1 MKSMINVVG
10 MGLSPEDLSPRAM
23 KIIMN
28 ADILAGG
35 KRLLAFFPDHAAQ
48 RVVLDRNVETTLTG
62 LIKSCRGKRVV
73 VLASG
78 DPNFFG
84 VAPLVCKVFGK
95 KNVTVLPNITAFQAA
110 CARVRENWEDA
121 VFISLHGRPL
131 AQLDSIP
138 ADDRTVVLYCDGNNT
153 PARVARYLVRYD
165 KGFKNCQTWVFENLG
180 QQDERISDGILEKF
194 KNYSAAALTMMI
206 IKTKKGIAGHHDEKR
221 IGIPD
226 AEFCHDSGMITK
238 RDARMLT
245 LSRLGCGNN
254 QVVWD
259 IGAGSGSISIEAAR
273 LYPGIEVYAVE
284 RNRERFLQLEKNI
297 KKFRAAGV
305 HAVLGSAP
313 AALKTLPGP
322 QSVFVGGSGGNL
334 SGILQ
339 EVKKRISKN
348 GNLVVNCITITTLA
362 QVLQLFKKWQ
372 WNYTVVS
379 VQIAHLKSRE
389 QPEIFRAE
397 NPLFIV
403 HGTKS

>member
-35 KRLLAFFPDHAAQ
+35 KRHLAFFPDHAAQ

-153 PARVARYLVRYD
+153 PARVAQYLVRYD
-165 KGFKNCQTWVFENLG
+165 KGFKKCQTWVFENLG

>member
-1 MKSMINVVG
+1 MKSIINVVG

-35 KRLLAFFPDHAAQ
+35 KRHLAFFPDHAAQ
-48 RVVLDRNVETTLTG
+48 RVVLDRNVETTLAG
-62 LIKSCRGKRVV
+62 LKKNCRGKRVV

-84 VAPLVCKVFGK
+84 VAPLVCKVFEK
-95 KNVTVLPNITAFQAA
+95 KNVSVLPNITAFQAA

-131 AQLDSIP
+131 AQLDSMP
-138 ADDRTVVLYCDGNNT
+138 ADGRTVVLYCDGNNT
-153 PARVARYLVRYD
+153 PARVARYLVRHD

-180 QQDERISDGILEKF
+180 QQYERIADGNLEKF

-206 IKTKKGIAGHHDEKR
+206 IKTKKGIASHYDETR

-238 RDARMLT
+238 RDARILT
-245 LSRLGCGNN
+245 ISRLGCGNN
-254 QVVWD
+254 QVLWD

-284 RNRERFLQLEKNI
+284 KNRERFTQLEKNI
-297 KKFRAAGV
+297 KKFHTAGV
-305 HAVLGSAP
+305 KAILGNAP
-313 AALKTLPGP
+313 AALKKLPCP
-322 QSVFVGGSGGNL
+322 HSVFVGGSGGNL
-334 SGILQ
+334 PAILQ
-339 EVKKRISKN
+339 EVKKRMSKN
-348 GNLVVNCITITTLA
+348 GNLVVNCITITTLS
-362 QVLQLFKKWQ
+362 QVLQLFKKWH
-372 WNYTVVS
+372 WNYTAAS
-379 VQIAHLKSRE
+379 VQIAHLKAE
-389 QPEIFRAE
+389 DQPEIFRAE

-403 HGTKS
+403 HGTAA

>member
-10 MGLSPEDLSPRAM
+10 MGLSPEDLSSRAM

-35 KRLLAFFPDHAAQ
+35 KRHLAFFPDHAAQ

-284 RNRERFLQLEKNI
+284 RNRERFSQLEKNI
-297 KKFRAAGV
+297 NKFRAAGV

-313 AALKTLPGP
+313 VALKTLPGP

-403 HGTKS
+403 HGTEA

>member
-35 KRLLAFFPDHAAQ
+35 KRHLAFFPDHAAQ

-95 KNVTVLPNITAFQAA
+95 KNVSVLPNITAFQAA

-153 PARVARYLVRYD
+153 PARVAQYLVRYD
-165 KGFKNCQTWVFENLG
+165 KGFKKCQTWVFENLG

>member
-10 MGLSPEDLSPRAM
+10 MGLSPEDLTPRAM

-95 KNVTVLPNITAFQAA
+95 KNVSVLPNITAFQAA

-131 AQLDSIP
+131 AQLDSMP
-138 ADDRTVVLYCDGNNT
+138 ADGRTVVLYCDGNNT
-153 PARVARYLVRYD
+153 PARVARYLVRHD

-194 KNYSAAALTMMI
+194 KNYSAAVLAMMI
-206 IKTKKGIAGHHDEKR
+206 IKIKKGIAGHHDEKR
-221 IGIPD
+221 IGISD

-297 KKFRAAGV
+297 NKFRAAGV

>member
-1 MKSMINVVG
+1 
-10 MGLSPEDLSPRAM
+10 
-23 KIIMN
+23 
-28 ADILAGG
+28 
-35 KRLLAFFPDHAAQ
+35 
-48 RVVLDRNVETTLTG
+48 
-62 LIKSCRGKRVV
+62 
-73 VLASG
+73 
-78 DPNFFG
+78 
-84 VAPLVCKVFGK
+84 
-95 KNVTVLPNITAFQAA
+95 
-110 CARVRENWEDA
+110 
-121 VFISLHGRPL
+121 
-131 AQLDSIP
+131 
-138 ADDRTVVLYCDGNNT
+138 
-153 PARVARYLVRYD
+153 
-165 KGFKNCQTWVFENLG
+165 
-180 QQDERISDGILEKF
+180 
-194 KNYSAAALTMMI
+194 
-206 IKTKKGIAGHHDEKR
+206 
-221 IGIPD
+221 
-226 AEFCHDSGMITK
+226 
-238 RDARMLT
+238 MLT

-297 KKFRAAGV
+297 NKFRAAGV

-313 AALKTLPGP
+313 VALKTLPGP